1 MLEPSSSEE
10 DEDYEPSSGIQ
21 NNVKDNNLKP
31 PVANGGPR
39 PVSPSTTDGKAGGKV
54 NIQHTYIWDNK
65 TYYYCYFKV
74 DRTGASSPS
83 PSLGSEKGLT
93 GKELEVSFD

>member
-21 NNVKDNNLKP
+21 NNAKDNNLKP

-39 PVSPSTTDGKAGGKV
+39 PVSPSTTDGKPGGKV
-54 NIQHTYIWDNK
+54 RTYN
-65 TYYYCYFKV
+65 
-74 DRTGASSPS
+74 
-83 PSLGSEKGLT
+83 
-93 GKELEVSFD
+93 

>member
-31 PVANGGPR
+31 PVVNGGPR
-39 PVSPSTTDGKAGGKV
+39 PVSPSTTDGKPGGKG
-54 NIQHTYIWDNK
+54 
-65 TYYYCYFKV
+65 
-74 DRTGASSPS
+74 DRTGAASPS
-83 PSLGSEKGLT
+83 PSLNSEKGLT
-93 GKELEVSFD
+93 GKELEVRSWKNLCVNVKT

>member
-21 NNVKDNNLKP
+21 NNAKDNNLKP

-39 PVSPSTTDGKAGGKV
+39 PVSPSTTDGKPGGKV
-54 NIQHTYIWDNK
+54 RTYLSFNK
-65 TYYYCYFKV
+65 
-74 DRTGASSPS
+74 SSIS
-83 PSLGSEKGLT
+83 HYVCLLAQVCLENSIRSLSSLSEHRA
-93 GKELEVSFD
+93 

>member
-54 NIQHTYIWDNK
+54 NILI
-65 TYYYCYFKV
+65 FLV
-74 DRTGASSPS
+74 PSGAQEMLIFVHSSIR
-83 PSLGSEKGLT
+83 PSLRSKLI
-93 GKELEVSFD
+93 

>member
-54 NIQHTYIWDNK
+54 NIHI
-65 TYYYCYFKV
+65 FLAPL
-74 DRTGASSPS
+74 GAQEM
-83 PSLGSEKGLT
+83 LIF
-93 GKELEVSFD
+93 VH

>member
-54 NIQHTYIWDNK
+54 NKYI
-65 TYYYCYFKV
+65 FGFV
-74 DRTGASSPS
+74 RSSRS
-83 PSLGSEKGLT
+83 HCLSVRLGQ
-93 GKELEVSFD
+93 VC

>member
-54 NIQHTYIWDNK
+54 NIQIFGK
-65 TYYYCYFKV
+65 MKLISIV
-74 DRTGASSPS
+74 ILR
-83 PSLGSEKGLT
+83 LT
-93 GKELEVSFD
+93 GQEPALRHLAWAARRDSLARSWR